1 MWALAWPTQVMPDW
15 GHPRPQVLAR
25 LESRSPTALGQLLG
39 LCVAAWGLSLLS
51 LMPPSRVKLAPLV
64 HVALKA
70 LKVLVVNLAT
80 LGPLGLP
87 EPL

>member
-1 MWALAWPTQVMPDW
+1 M
-15 GHPRPQVLAR
+15 
-25 LESRSPTALGQLLG
+25 
-39 LCVAAWGLSLLS
+39 AAWGLSLLS